1 MSNRHLAAMQGATL
15 YERESSVEDVARRCG
30 IDAGRV
36 LDFSLNINPFGPPP
50 RSREAARRALD
61 RAHEY
66 PDVGLGDLRRRV
78 AQWHGV
84 PGDALVFGDGLDEI
98 IKLLVHAW
106 TDEGDRVLIHIPTFP
121 RYELEACA
129 RGAVPVVVR
138 SEPPWATN
146 LPAMARALEAAPV
159 ALAFLCTPNNPTS
172 AEIPPAEVDR
182 LAAGFPGTMF
192 VVDEALIFPPDAG
205 AVPLLAGRQNMTVLR
220 TFSKYFGLAG
230 LRAGYAIANPAR
242 LALVEMVRPPFNVSG
257 MAAAAA
263 LAAMDDREFLES
275 SRRDFHREAAFL
287 REALRGLEGCQ
298 IHGGDSNMLL
308 LALDGVP
315 SPALVEALA
324 RRGILV
330 VDGRT
335 FNGLEDRDAIRVSI
349 RDRAA
354 NEALARALREV
365 WPALRG
371 RADG

>member
-1 MSNRHLAAMQGATL
+1 MSNRHLAAMQSATL

-50 RSREAARRALD
+50 RSREAARGALD

-66 PDVGLGDLRRRV
+66 PDVGLAGLRRRV
-78 AQWHGV
+78 AAWHGV
-84 PGDALVFGDGLDEI
+84 PGDALVFGDGLDEV

-121 RYELEACA
+121 RYELEVGA
-129 RGAVPVVVR
+129 RGAVPVLVR
-138 SEPPWATN
+138 SDPPWAPD
-146 LPAMARALEAAPV
+146 LAAMARALEAAPT

-172 AEIPPAEVDR
+172 AEIATADIER
-182 LAAGFPGTMF
+182 LAAGFPATMF
-192 VVDEALIFPPDAG
+192 VVDEALIFPPEVG
-205 AVPLLAGRQNMTVLR
+205 AAPLLAGRRNVAVLR

-230 LRAGYAIANPAR
+230 LRVGYAVADPAR

-257 MAAAAA
+257 LAAAAA
-263 LAAMDDREFLES
+263 VAAMDDGEFLES
-275 SRRDFHREAAFL
+275 SRRAFHREAAFL
-287 REALRGLEGCQ
+287 RDALGGLDGCR

-308 LALDGVP
+308 LALEGVS
-315 SPALVEALA
+315 SPALVEALV

-335 FNGLEDRDAIRVSI
+335 FNGLEDRDTIRVSI

-354 NEALARALREV
+354 NEALAHALRAV
-365 WPALRG
+365 WPGLRG
-371 RADG
+371 RSDG

>member
-1 MSNRHLAAMQGATL
+1 MSNRHLAAMRGATL

-30 IDAGRV
+30 MEAGRV

-66 PDVGLGDLRRRV
+66 PDVGLADLRRRL
-78 AQWHGV
+78 AAWHGV

-106 TDEGDRVLIHIPTFP
+106 TDEGDRVLMHIPTFP
-121 RYELEACA
+121 RYELEAAA
-129 RGAVPVVVR
+129 RGAIPLLVR
-138 SEPPWATN
+138 SDPPWAPD
-146 LPAMARALEAAPV
+146 LGAMARALGAGPV

-172 AEIPPAEVDR
+172 AEIPTAEVDR
-182 LAAGFPGTMF
+182 LAAAFPGTLF
-192 VVDEALIFPPDAG
+192 VVDEALIFPADAG
-205 AVPLLAGRQNMTVLR
+205 AVPLVARRSNVAVLR

-230 LRAGYAIANPAR
+230 LRVGYAVADPAR
-242 LALVEMVRPPFNVSG
+242 LTLVEMVRPPFNVSG
-257 MAAAAA
+257 VAAAAA
-263 LAAMDDREFLES
+263 LAALDDGEFLES
-275 SRRDFHREAAFL
+275 SRRAFGRETAFL
-287 REALRGLEGCQ
+287 RDALAGLEGCR

-308 LALDGVP
+308 LALEGVS

-324 RRGILV
+324 QRGILV
-330 VDGRT
+330 VDGHT
-335 FNGLEDRDAIRVSI
+335 FNGLEDRDAIRISI

-354 NEALARALREV
+354 NEALAHAIHAV
-365 WPALRG
+365 WPALRR